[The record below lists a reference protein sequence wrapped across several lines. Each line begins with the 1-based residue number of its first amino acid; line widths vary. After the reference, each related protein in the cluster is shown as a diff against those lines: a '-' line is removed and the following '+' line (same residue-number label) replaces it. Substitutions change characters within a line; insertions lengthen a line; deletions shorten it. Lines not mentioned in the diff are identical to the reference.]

1 MNIDQVH
8 NIVLGYVKKESE
20 ILPAYQTLLCFLL
33 DDRDY
38 LETAEEFFME
48 ELNQTYYGWN
58 HSDDVSLYQKIISG
72 MMNIHPEMMDDIQKL
87 FAEMAFFDDSEM
99 EEVD

>member
-1 MNIDQVH
+1 MSINEVH
-8 NIVLGYVKKESE
+8 NIVLDYATKESL
-20 ILPAYQTLLCFLL
+20 ILSTYDSLLCVLL
-33 DDRDY
+33 DNHDY
-38 LETAEEFFME
+38 RETAEEFFME

-58 HSDDVSLYQKIISG
+58 HSDDVGLYQKIISG
-72 MMNIHPEMMDDIQKL
+72 MMNIHPEMMDDIQTF